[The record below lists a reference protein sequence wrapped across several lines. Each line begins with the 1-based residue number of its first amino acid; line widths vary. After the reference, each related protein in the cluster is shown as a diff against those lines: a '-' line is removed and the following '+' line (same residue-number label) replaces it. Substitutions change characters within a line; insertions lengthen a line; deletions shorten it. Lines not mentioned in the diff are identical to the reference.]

1 MPGRSAPDKEGV
13 DILSSMQSRFVSF
26 AFLGVSAAALALGA
40 TGHLRFDGDM
50 AASQASFLPGAAQAG
65 FAPGSSAAIASD
77 IARWNSLRQS
87 DNQPFAAFAAF
98 LIAHR
103 GWPGEAAM
111 RRAAER
117 QIDPATVS
125 PGEVLRYFAVHPPLT
140 AGGRAH
146 HALALLAAGEL
157 DRARQEAREAW
168 YSGVM
173 AQAVETRL
181 LSSFS
186 QVFTQA
192 DHDRRLDT
200 LLDNGDRVS
209 AGRVLALA
217 SAGRRPLYEARI
229 ALQTRAPDAATK
241 LGAVAGGSAD
251 PGLVMDR
258 ANWLRASGQ
267 SQASRELLAQPLSF
281 ARRPRDAEK
290 FMETQLTLARA
301 AAADGQWTL
310 AYRIASQAGA
320 SLDPGTDVSTRSMGE
335 RDDFTSLT
343 WLAGTA
349 ALKHL
354 GRPTDAERMFEAYA
368 HGGRSLQVLTKG
380 RYWAGR
386 AAQAAGRSAEA
397 NAHYEIA
404 ARYPELFYAQLALD
418 RLRRPIPAPAVN
430 VAVQPTPDER
440 LAFQQRSLVA
450 ATRYLGQAG
459 SWSDQSLFVRTL
471 SEQIDS
477 ERDRQLAIEL
487 SRQIGRPDLA
497 VWVARSARNG
507 GTAHYVRA
515 AYPEGNVPEAQR
527 PNWSFAHGIMRQ
539 ESSFD
544 RAAVSHAGARG
555 MMQLMPGTAR
565 EVAGRLG
572 LPYELGRLTSDPDY
586 NISLG
591 SSYLA
596 TLLNQWSGNAVLAAA
611 SYNAGAGN
619 VRRWIA
625 ANGDPRMPGVDVLQW
640 IEDIPFSETRGYV
653 QRVIENAVV
662 YDAMHPQR
670 ARSPELHRTSWYLG
684 RPNGV

>member
-1 MPGRSAPDKEGV
+1 
-13 DILSSMQSRFVSF
+13 MQSRFVSF

-50 AASQASFLPGAAQAG
+50 AASQASFLPGSVQAG

-87 DNQPFAAFAAF
+87 DNQPFSAYASF

-111 RRAAER
+111 RRTAER
-117 QIDPATVS
+117 QIDPATVA
-125 PGEVLRYFAVHPPLT
+125 PGEVLRYFAVHPPLS
-140 AGGRAH
+140 AGGHAH
-146 HALALLAAGEL
+146 HALALLAAGEI
-157 DRARQEAREAW
+157 DRARNEARLAW
-168 YSGVM
+168 HGGVM

-181 LSSFS
+181 LASFA

-192 DHDRRLDT
+192 DHDRRMDN

-209 AGRVLALA
+209 AGRILAMA
-217 SAGRRPLYEARI
+217 SAARRPLYEARI
-229 ALQTRAPDAATK
+229 ALQTRAPDAASR
-241 LGAVAGGSAD
+241 LAAVAGGSAD
-251 PGLVMDR
+251 SGLVMDR

-267 SQASRELLAQPLSF
+267 SQAARELLAQPLSF

-290 FMETQLTLARA
+290 FMETQLTMARA
-301 AAADGQWTL
+301 AAADRQWSL

-343 WLAGTA
+343 WLAGTT
-349 ALKHL
+349 ALKQL
-354 GRPTDAERMFEAYA
+354 GRPSDAERMFEAYA

-386 AAQAAGRSAEA
+386 AAQAAGRTAEA

-418 RLRRPIPAPAVN
+418 RLRRPIPAPATI
-430 VAVQPTPDER
+430 AVEPTPDER
-440 LAFQQRSLVA
+440 FAFQNRSLVA
-450 ATRYLGQAG
+450 ATRYLGQTG
-459 SWSDQSLFVRTL
+459 NRSDQSIFIRTL
-471 SEQIDS
+471 SEAVESDR
-477 ERDRQLAIEL
+477 ERQLAIEL

-507 GTAHYVRA
+507 GTPHYVRA

-527 PNWSFAHGIMRQ
+527 PYWSFAHGIMRQ

-544 RAAVSHAGARG
+544 RAAISHAGARG

-565 EVAGRLG
+565 EVAGRIG
-572 LPYELGRLTSDPDY
+572 LPYELGRLTTDPDY
-586 NISLG
+586 NIALG

-596 TLLNQWSGNAVLAAA
+596 TLLGQWSGNAVLAAA

-625 ANGDPRMPGVDVLQW
+625 QNGDPRMPGIDVLQW

-653 QRVIENAVV
+653 QRVIENAAV
-662 YDAMHPQR
+662 YDSMHPQR

>member
-1 MPGRSAPDKEGV
+1 
-13 DILSSMQSRFVSF
+13 MQSRFVSF

-50 AASQASFLPGAAQAG
+50 AASQASFLPAAAQAG

-87 DNQPFAAFAAF
+87 DNQPFSAYASF
-98 LIAHR
+98 LIANR

-125 PGEVLRYFAVHPPLT
+125 PGEVLRYFAVHPPLS

-157 DRARQEAREAW
+157 DRARQEARAAW
-168 YSGVM
+168 HGGVM

-181 LSSFS
+181 LAGFS
-186 QVFTQA
+186 QVFSQA
-192 DHDRRLDT
+192 DHDRRMDT
-200 LLDNGDRVS
+200 LLDNGDRIS
-209 AGRVLALA
+209 AGRTLALA
-217 SAGRRPLYEARI
+217 SPARRALYEARI

-241 LGAVAGGSAD
+241 LAAVGTAGDGDS
-251 PGLVMDR
+251 GLIMDR

-267 SQASRELLAQPLSF
+267 PQAARELLARPLSLV
-281 ARRPRDAEK
+281 RRPRDAEK
-290 FMETQLTLARA
+290 FMETQLTMARA
-301 AAADGQWTL
+301 AAADRQWTL
-310 AYRIASQAGA
+310 AYRIASKAEA

-343 WLAGTA
+343 WLAGTT
-349 ALKHL
+349 ALQQL
-354 GRPTDAERMFEAYA
+354 GRPSDAERMFEAYA

-418 RLRRPIPAPAVN
+418 RLGRPIPAPA
-430 VAVQPTPDER
+430 ATGPAEPTPDER
-440 LAFQQRSLVA
+440 LAFQHRSIVA
-450 ATRYLGQAG
+450 ATRYLGQTG
-459 SWSDQSLFVRTL
+459 NRSDQSIFIRTL
-471 SEQIDS
+471 SETIESD
-477 ERDRQLAIEL
+477 RDRQLAIEL

-507 GTAHYVRA
+507 GTPYYVRA
-515 AYPEGNVPEAQR
+515 AYPEGSIPEAQR
-527 PNWSFAHGIMRQ
+527 PHWSFAHGIMRQ

-555 MMQLMPGTAR
+555 MMQLMPPTAR

-572 LPYELGRLTSDPDY
+572 LPYDLGRLTSDPDY
-586 NISLG
+586 NIALG

-596 TLLNQWSGNAVLAAA
+596 TLLGQWSGNAVLAAA

-625 ANGDPRMPGVDVLQW
+625 QNGDPRSPGVDVLQW
-640 IEDIPFSETRGYV
+640 IENIPFSETRGYV

-670 ARSPELHRTSWYLG
+670 ARSPALHRTSWYLG